1 MLKLLILIFIFQLI
15 IPVKSFADKNVNEL
29 INILKTGNNVAR
41 INASKELVKKGTSI
55 ENQLLKLLETEED
68 KVKMSII
75 WILGEWGKKKYLNYL
90 LTFIGGELD
99 IARRAIVALGKIRDP
114 LAIPYL
120 VKKLRAKSRYIR
132 TDTVYS
138 LGKIGG
144 HDAFAHILT
153 VQDDADWH
161 VREAVA
167 IALGEIGILEGREP
181 LKLMADNDPD
191 PLIRIAAKDS
201 LKLLREKH

>member
-1 MLKLLILIFIFQLI
+1 MLKLLISIFIFQLI

-75 WILGEWGKKKYLNYL
+75 WILGEWGKKKYLTHLISFLGNDH
-90 LTFIGGELD
+90 D

-114 LAIPYL
+114 RAIPHL
-120 VKKLRAKSRYIR
+120 VKKLQAKSRYIR

-138 LGKIGG
+138 LGKIAGR
-144 HDAFAHILT
+144 DAFTHILT

-167 IALGEIGILEGREP
+167 IALGKIGIPEGREP

-191 PLIRIAAKDS
+191 PLIRIAAEDS
-201 LKLLREKH
+201 LKLLREMH

>member
-1 MLKLLILIFIFQLI
+1 MLKLLISIFIFQLI

-75 WILGEWGKKKYLNYL
+75 WILGEWGKKKYLTHLISFLGNDH
-90 LTFIGGELD
+90 D

-114 LAIPYL
+114 RAIPHL
-120 VKKLRAKSRYIR
+120 VKKLQAKSRYIR

-138 LGKIGG
+138 LGKIAGR
-144 HDAFAHILT
+144 DAFTHILT